1 MSCPSSIWGRD
12 LNPQPLKHES
22 SPITTRPGL
31 PSRLMFIR
39 IKIVQKGKDNF
50 KIEKCHFYEKTDAA
64 TYF

>member
-1 MSCPSSIWGRD
+1 
-12 LNPQPLKHES
+12 
-22 SPITTRPGL
+22 
-31 PSRLMFIR
+31 MFIR